1 MSTTGS
7 MSVAEIAAVAR
18 QIRLD
23 VLDMIYR
30 AGSGHLGGSLSC
42 AEILATLYFGHMR
55 LGSQPGA
62 PADACSPDRDR
73 FLLSKGH
80 AAPALYSVLSL
91 KGYIPREELASLRQL
106 NSRLQGHPD
115 CKKCPGV
122 DIGAGPLGHGV
133 SVGVG
138 MALAGRLDG
147 RDYRVYVLLGDGEL
161 QAGVIWEGAM
171 AAAKFGLDHL
181 IAIVDND
188 EVQLDGFVRDIMPIE
203 PLRDKWAAFGW
214 NVIECDGHSVPDL
227 LVALGA
233 ATAGR
238 GQPTVIIAHTVKGKG
253 VSFMEH
259 KSVWHGRVPTPA
271 EYEQA
276 RAELEG

>member
-1 MSTTGS
+1 MVNQPTLAP
-7 MSVAEIAAVAR
+7 AELSSIAR

-23 VLDMIYR
+23 VLDMIYH

-42 AEILATLYFGHMR
+42 ADILATLYFRQMR
-55 LGSQPGA
+55 LA
-62 PADACSPDRDR
+62 PAEACWPERDR

-91 KGYIPREELASLRQL
+91 KGYIPRDELLSLRTL

-138 MALAGRLDG
+138 MALAGRLD
-147 RDYRVYVLLGDGEL
+147 RQDYRVYVLLGDGEL

-171 AAAKFGLDHL
+171 AAAKYGLDKL

-188 EVQLDGFVRDIMPIE
+188 NVQLDGFVNDIMPIE
-203 PLRDKWAAFGW
+203 PLADKWRAFGW
-214 NVIECDGHSVPDL
+214 DVLETDGHDVQ
-227 LVALGA
+227 ALSRAFDA
-233 ATAGR
+233 ATELHGR
-238 GQPTVIIAHTVKGKG
+238 PICIIAHTIKGKG
-253 VSFMEH
+253 VSFMEN
-259 KSVWHGRVPTPA
+259 KSAWHGRVPTPD
-271 EYEQA
+271 EYAQA
-276 RAELEG
+276 RRELEA

>member
-1 MSTTGS
+1 MTS
-7 MSVAEIAAVAR
+7 MNAQRVREIAGVAR

-23 VLDMIYR
+23 VLEMIYR
-30 AGSGHLGGSLSC
+30 VGSGHLGGSLSC
-42 AEILATLYFGHMR
+42 AEILATLYFHQMR
-55 LGSQPGA
+55 LDP
-62 PADACSPDRDR
+62 DNTCWPDRDR

-80 AAPALYSVLSL
+80 AAPSLYSALSL
-91 KGYIPREELASLRQL
+91 RGYFPRDELATLRQV
-106 NSRLQGHPD
+106 NTRLQGHPD

-138 MALAGRLDG
+138 MALAARLNRSDA
-147 RDYRVYVLLGDGEL
+147 RVYVLLGDGEL

-203 PLRDKWAAFGW
+203 PLRDKWASFGW
-214 NVIECDGHSVPDL
+214 RVVETDGHDVG
-227 LVALGA
+227 ALAEAFDA
-233 ATAGR
+233 ATTLAGT
-238 GQPTVIIAHTVKGKG
+238 PTVIIAHTVKGKG
-253 VSFMEH
+253 VSFMEN
-259 KSVWHGRVPTPA
+259 KSTWHGRAPTRE
-271 EYEQA
+271 EYELA
-276 RAELEG
+276 RKELEG

>member
-1 MSTTGS
+1 MTDQPTMSP
-7 MSVAEIAAVAR
+7 AELAGMAR

-23 VLDMIYR
+23 VLDMVYR

-42 AEILATLYFGHMR
+42 AEILATLYFRQMR
-55 LGSQPGA
+55 LGEPAACWPG
-62 PADACSPDRDR
+62 RDR

-80 AAPALYSVLSL
+80 AAPALYSALSL
-91 KGYIPREELASLRQL
+91 KGFIPREELLSLRQL
-106 NSRLQGHPD
+106 STRLQGHPD

-138 MALAGRLDG
+138 MALAGRLD
-147 RDYRVYVLLGDGEL
+147 RQDYRVYVLLGDGEL

-171 AAAKFGLDHL
+171 EAAKFGLDHL

-203 PLRDKWAAFGW
+203 PLADKWRSFGW
-214 NVIECDGHSVPDL
+214 RVLECDGHD
-227 LVALGA
+227 VAALSATFDRA
-233 ATAGR
+233 AQPA
-238 GQPTVIIAHTVKGKG
+238 GQPVCVIAHTRKGKG
-253 VSFMEH
+253 VSFMEN
-259 KSVWHGRVPTPA
+259 KAAWHGKVPTAA
-271 EYEQA
+271 EYAQA
-276 RAELEG
+276 RRELEGGQP